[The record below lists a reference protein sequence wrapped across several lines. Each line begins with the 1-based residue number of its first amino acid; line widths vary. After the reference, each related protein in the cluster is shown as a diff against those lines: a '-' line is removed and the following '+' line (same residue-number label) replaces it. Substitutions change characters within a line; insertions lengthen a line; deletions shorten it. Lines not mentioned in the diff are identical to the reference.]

1 MRLIPSAWHRKEGF
15 PPAELEAAL
24 EAYMDTNNVA
34 FLMTPCTSVPPAN
47 HMSGERSFDNL
58 EAAAAAAKE
67 SGNFGARM
75 KVVKMAY

>member
-1 MRLIPSAWHRKEGF
+1 
-15 PPAELEAAL
+15 
-24 EAYMDTNNVA
+24 MDTNNVA